1 MIEKITVEFLKEQNA
16 CGSGVYWF
24 RAQNESDPFK
34 VLESLASGDHW
45 SWCNWLLTRLMTHKQ
60 KVQLA
65 VFAAEQVIQFF
76 EKKYPN
82 DDRPRKA
89 IEAAK
94 EWIKDPSEETKGK
107 AVEARRA
114 AYADAATDAA
124 TDADAYADAAAAAY
138 AAAYAAD
145 AVGVGGG
152 VAAAYAAAYAADAAT
167 DAATYAATYAA
178 AAAKNKM
185 RRLIL
190 DFGISLLKGDEK

>member
-124 TDADAYADAAAAAY
+124 TDAAAY
-138 AAAYAAD
+138 A
-145 AVGVGGG
+145 
-152 VAAAYAAAYAADAAT
+152 